1 VQETEFSRETN
12 KKTLG
17 FTKNGKRNKAF
28 KKTSLKK
35 NPRMNSR
42 KWKNYKKKYMKKMI
56 KAIHRDMTERKLKRW
71 RKRL

>member
-35 NPRMNSR
+35 KP
-42 KWKNYKKKYMKKMI
+42 KNEFKKM
-56 KAIHRDMTERKLKRW
+56 KN
-71 RKRL
+71 

>member
-35 NPRMNSR
+35 KKP
-42 KWKNYKKKYMKKMI
+42 KNEFKKM
-56 KAIHRDMTERKLKRW
+56 KN
-71 RKRL
+71 